1 MLGYTAGGW
10 CQYEAYRPT
19 VKSFSD
25 EVVEA
30 RKAKL
35 NPSARVC
42 LPHGWDF
49 DIING
54 KGLLIEPSEADYVR
68 FVKAFGYVAH
78 LDDSSSDD
86 TPDAFTAT
94 VVVKLPFFFGEK
106 EIETKHS
113 WAFARVNAF
122 FRQS

>member
-10 CQYEAYRPT
+10 CQYEAYRPS

-25 EVVEA
+25 EVTEA

-35 NPSARVC
+35 NPSSRVC

-68 FVKAFGYVAH
+68 LVKASGASPT
-78 LDDSSSDD
+78 LTIRRRA
-86 TPDAFTAT
+86 TP
-94 VVVKLPFFFGEK
+94 LMLLR
-106 EIETKHS
+106 ILS
-113 WAFARVNAF
+113 
-122 FRQS
+122 

>member
-25 EVVEA
+25 EVAEA

-49 DIING
+49 DITNG
-54 KGLLIEPSEADYVR
+54 KGFVR
-68 FVKAFGYVAH
+68 A
-78 LDDSSSDD
+78 SMPQ
-86 TPDAFTAT
+86 TPF
-94 VVVKLPFFFGEK
+94 PFAPMG
-106 EIETKHS
+106 
-113 WAFARVNAF
+113 R
-122 FRQS
+122 